1 MAEEESN
8 PGMQRVLQKFC
19 RGHYTA
25 GFSSLLAMGLAPF
38 LKDLLTAAAGMI
50 VFLLLLWAAIG
61 HRITARYHCS
71 FVEHSFKNA
80 HQHFMLDSDTNSLSP
95 CEACCSY

>member
-8 PGMQRVLQKFC
+8 PGTQRTAVAATRFGPFQLQICQC
-19 RGHYTA
+19 RLV
-25 GFSSLLAMGLAPF
+25 SSF
-38 LKDLLTAAAGMI
+38 RAACAGMI

-71 FVEHSFKNA
+71 SVDT
-80 HQHFMLDSDTNSLSP
+80 HQPHP
-95 CEACCSY
+95 